1 MSNEL
6 STESLRRALEQLPA
20 FEPPAGGWAAIEAR
34 LAPATARRRYRA
46 GAAAAAALA
55 GLAAVA
61 LALWPGLESPRDAAR
76 EAPALNAA
84 TAGAELVQRSAQ
96 LERLLAA
103 LPPARGTRASTGLT
117 STLLEDRIA
126 MVDERLSLAPGDDL
140 PPAATRAL
148 WRERVLLL
156 DSLVRVRYAA
166 AVDPAL

>member
-6 STESLRRALEQLPA
+6 SSESLRRALEQLPA

-34 LAPATARRRYRA
+34 LAPAPPRRRYHA
-46 GAAAAAALA
+46 SAAAAAALA
-55 GLAAVA
+55 GLTAVA
-61 LALWPGLESPRDAAR
+61 LALWPGLESTPESAR
-76 EAPALNAA
+76 EHPAAA
-84 TAGAELVQRSAQ
+84 TAIAGAELEQRSAQ

-103 LPPARGTRASTGLT
+103 LPRPRGTRASTGLT

-126 MVDERLSLAPGDDL
+126 MVDERLSLAPGDEL

>member
-1 MSNEL
+1 MTREL
-6 STESLRRALEQLPA
+6 SSESLRRALEQLPA

-34 LAPATARRRYRA
+34 LAPAPTRRHYRA

-55 GLAAVA
+55 GLTAFA
-61 LALWPGLESPRDAAR
+61 LALWPGLESTRETRRDAAVV
-76 EAPALNAA
+76 A
-84 TAGAELVQRSAQ
+84 TTVAGAELEQRSAQ

-103 LPPARGTRASTGLT
+103 LPPPRGTRASTGLT

-126 MVDERLSLAPGDDL
+126 MVDERLSLAPGDEL

-166 AVDPAL
+166 AVDPTL